1 MIIRNGPSQIPMRA
15 VVRPLLNPAFWV
27 FLALFAAPLSSV
39 FEFPQEPAP
48 HREELEQKIAPMY
61 ASSPG
66 HSVFGEYV
74 GAHWCPPCMDS
85 ASPSLSNLKASNP
98 DEFTF
103 VSFFESSSGG
113 WPNDAPIS
121 RMNHIMA
128 ASSGYPTFSFAD
140 QQSGSCYKVGAAGTN
155 YYDSD
160 FSNGG
165 CMSSDSADF
174 SLEMSMSLNST
185 SEEVTIDFEATYTG
199 SQSTIDVYIYGAVTE
214 HIGADSYDNGV
225 RPHHNWRSWLL
236 DSTDTGFQQV
246 TMFKDVTF
254 EHSWTAPL
262 SLVRAAAGY
271 TQWENFWPVI
281 ALMDGPHTSYN
292 TFYAAIDPEM
302 GPLIDVGIT
311 EFEVDNVNQNPGFV
325 PGDTLELS
333 IEVVNNGVEQY
344 TEGGD
349 IGVYV
354 ISGSDE
360 LYIGGEP
367 IGNLGIS
374 GTQSMELQFDTTGI
388 EMVASGVTTFR
399 AKLTDMG
406 SDRNSTNN
414 MEDTVAYHDL
424 PPTPSQ
430 PAAIGSTTFERG
442 DAVQFESSAL
452 ANDLIDDMTTMTPT
466 MQTKSGTSDWSG
478 SWVSNSELVGSGGN
492 ALYVHTIQTPPT
504 ADSGS
509 YSIRVMWIDSSGQ
522 QSEWLEVQD
531 AFELSNALPR
541 VLSADDAG
549 FAGTPTVKIDTL
561 ESVSLS
567 GLVRD
572 AETPLS
578 MLSIESNDPEF
589 KGWNAATATI
599 SVEFDTIENDPQ
611 GNPIPQGI
619 FVSIDDG
626 EDVNNGM
633 LLFNVIEN
641 GAPRWSPV
649 PTQPVFEGGSA
660 STSLTSFLTDSD
672 DEGNLL
678 PASGLSLSI
687 VSNSDS
693 ELLDVYIEGHSI
705 TAITVDDDSHGVAE
719 VVVRADDGSKS
730 SDTSVIFF
738 VINVNDAPTIDLS
751 GLGEVTLKSNEQ
763 HSIDTLPL
771 MSDIDDPSDEIWMDV
786 VTEVP
791 GAVQYDYVNGVMT
804 MQWEEPGTH
813 EVALTL
819 IDSHGDWSVSQ
830 FTVTILDSKPLTWST
845 DFEAGDLQPQV
856 DGLSVGEDPTVTI
869 VNVGPLELSE
879 IRTTWTICN
888 SIVGVC
894 HTAGSSSDLGPF
906 VAAPISGN
914 GMAVGDY
921 LTLYVRALDADGWDR
936 ESTETL
942 KLITTSVQTPEQPEE
957 PVPEEEENEQQQES
971 GTQSSDSGLSAL
983 QIVAAILVLIVFIGG
998 GTLVGLYMSGSIG
1011 SRSQESSKPPYEG
1024 APTIDFEQAAPE
1036 PEPEPSTT
1044 DFEQAAPEPSPAS
1057 PGHPPVPEEGL
1068 PPGWTM
1074 EQWQYYGEEW
1084 LKRNQ

>member
-1 MIIRNGPSQIPMRA
+1 
-15 VVRPLLNPAFWV
+15 
-27 FLALFAAPLSSV
+27 
-39 FEFPQEPAP
+39 
-48 HREELEQKIAPMY
+48 MY

-66 HSVFGEYV
+66 HSVFGEYG

-214 HIGADSYDNGV
+214 QIGADSYDNGV

-406 SDRNSTNN
+406 SDRNSANN
-414 MEDTVAYHDL
+414 MEDIGAISDGFNTTVH
-424 PPTPSQ
+424 
-430 PAAIGSTTFERG
+430 AAPKAGTTFKVTWFIG
-442 DAVQFESSAL
+442 QFHGV
-452 ANDLIDDMTTMTPT
+452 IKP
-466 MQTKSGTSDWSG
+466 
-478 SWVSNSELVGSGGN
+478 
-492 ALYVHTIQTPPT
+492 QTPM
-504 ADSGS
+504 GS
-509 YSIRVMWIDSSGQ
+509 
-522 QSEWLEVQD
+522 
-531 AFELSNALPR
+531 
-541 VLSADDAG
+541 
-549 FAGTPTVKIDTL
+549 
-561 ESVSLS
+561 
-567 GLVRD
+567 
-572 AETPLS
+572 
-578 MLSIESNDPEF
+578 
-589 KGWNAATATI
+589 
-599 SVEFDTIENDPQ
+599 
-611 GNPIPQGI
+611 
-619 FVSIDDG
+619 
-626 EDVNNGM
+626 
-633 LLFNVIEN
+633 
-641 GAPRWSPV
+641 
-649 PTQPVFEGGSA
+649 
-660 STSLTSFLTDSD
+660 
-672 DEGNLL
+672 
-678 PASGLSLSI
+678 
-687 VSNSDS
+687 
-693 ELLDVYIEGHSI
+693 
-705 TAITVDDDSHGVAE
+705 
-719 VVVRADDGSKS
+719 
-730 SDTSVIFF
+730 
-738 VINVNDAPTIDLS
+738 
-751 GLGEVTLKSNEQ
+751 
-763 HSIDTLPL
+763 
-771 MSDIDDPSDEIWMDV
+771 
-786 VTEVP
+786 
-791 GAVQYDYVNGVMT
+791 
-804 MQWEEPGTH
+804 
-813 EVALTL
+813 
-819 IDSHGDWSVSQ
+819 
-830 FTVTILDSKPLTWST
+830 
-845 DFEAGDLQPQV
+845 
-856 DGLSVGEDPTVTI
+856 
-869 VNVGPLELSE
+869 
-879 IRTTWTICN
+879 
-888 SIVGVC
+888 
-894 HTAGSSSDLGPF
+894 
-906 VAAPISGN
+906 
-914 GMAVGDY
+914 
-921 LTLYVRALDADGWDR
+921 
-936 ESTETL
+936 
-942 KLITTSVQTPEQPEE
+942 
-957 PVPEEEENEQQQES
+957 
-971 GTQSSDSGLSAL
+971 
-983 QIVAAILVLIVFIGG
+983 
-998 GTLVGLYMSGSIG
+998 
-1011 SRSQESSKPPYEG
+1011 
-1024 APTIDFEQAAPE
+1024 
-1036 PEPEPSTT
+1036 
-1044 DFEQAAPEPSPAS
+1044 
-1057 PGHPPVPEEGL
+1057 
-1068 PPGWTM
+1068 
-1074 EQWQYYGEEW
+1074 
-1084 LKRNQ
+1084 

>member
-1 MIIRNGPSQIPMRA
+1 MIIRDRPSQIPMRP

-27 FLALFAAPLSSV
+27 CLALFAAPLSSV
-39 FEFPQEPAP
+39 FDFPEEPAQD
-48 HREELEQKIAPMY
+48 REELEQKIAPMY

-85 ASPSLSNLKASNP
+85 ASPSLANLKASNP
-98 DEFTF
+98 EEFTF

-113 WPNDAPIS
+113 WPNDSPIS
-121 RMNHIMA
+121 RMDHIMS

-140 QQSGSCYKVGAAGTN
+140 QQSGSCYKVGSAGTN

-160 FSNGG
+160 FSSGG

-174 SLEMSMSLNST
+174 NLEMSMSLNS
-185 SEEVTIDFEATYTG
+185 SSQDVTIDFEATYSG

-214 HIGADSYDNGV
+214 HIGGDSYDNGV

-236 DSTDTGFQQV
+236 NSTNTGFQQA
-246 TMFKDVTF
+246 TMFKDVTYG
-254 EHSWTAPL
+254 HSWTAPL
-262 SLVRAAAGY
+262 SLVRAAGGY

-292 TFYAAIDPEM
+292 TFFAAIDPEM

-311 EFEVDNVNQNPGFV
+311 EFEVENVNLNPGFV

-333 IEVVNNGVEQY
+333 IEIVNNGVEQY

-374 GTQSMELQFDTTGI
+374 GTQSMEVQFDTSGI
-388 EMVASGVTTFR
+388 EMVSSGVTTFR

-414 MEDTVAYHDL
+414 MEDTVALHDL

-442 DAVQFESSAL
+442 DAVQFESTAL
-452 ANDLIDDMTTMTPT
+452 PNDLIDDMTTMTPT
-466 MQTKSGTSDWSG
+466 MQYSKSGTSDWSG
-478 SWVSNSELVGSGGN
+478 SWVSNTELVGSGGN
-492 ALYVHTIQTPPT
+492 AVYVHTIQTPPT

-509 YSIRVMWIDSSGQ
+509 YSIRVMWDDSSGQ
-522 QSEWLEVQD
+522 QSEWLEVQE

-541 VLSADDAG
+541 VLSSDDPG

-578 MLSIESNDPEF
+578 MLTIGSSDPEF
-589 KGWNAATATI
+589 KGWDAATATI
-599 SVEFDTIENDPQ
+599 SVEFDTIESDPQ

-660 STSLTSFLTDSD
+660 STSLTSYLTDSD

-678 PASGLSLSI
+678 PATGLSLSI
-687 VSNSDS
+687 VSNSYP

-705 TAITVDDDSHGVAE
+705 TAMTVDDDSHGVAE

-791 GAVQYDYVNGVMT
+791 GAVQYDYLNGVLT
-804 MQWEEPGTH
+804 MQWDEPGTH
-813 EVALTL
+813 EVSLTL

-830 FTVTILDSKPLTWST
+830 FTVTILDSKPLSWST
-845 DFEAGDLQPQV
+845 DFEPGDLEPQV
-856 DGLSVGEDPTVTI
+856 DGLSVGEDPTITI
-869 VNVGPLELSE
+869 VNVGDLELSD
-879 IRTTWTICN
+879 IKTTWTICN
-888 SIVGVC
+888 SIVGIC
-894 HTAGSSSDLGPF
+894 HTAGSSNGLGPF

-914 GMAVGDY
+914 GMAIGDY
-921 LTLYVRALDADGWDR
+921 LTLYVRALDGDGWDR

-942 KLITTSVQTPEQPEE
+942 KLITGGQAQEQPEE
-957 PVPEEEENEQQQES
+957 PIPEEEETEKQQES
-971 GTQSSDSGLSAL
+971 GAQSADTGFSSL
-983 QIVAAILVLIVFIGG
+983 QIVAAILILIVFIGG
-998 GTLVGLYMSGSIG
+998 GTLVGLYLSGSIG
-1011 SRSQESSKPPYEG
+1011 SRAQESTKPPYEG
-1024 APTIDFEQAAPE
+1024 ESPIDFEQASPEPVPEPSTIDFEQAAPE
-1036 PEPEPSTT
+1036 PPP
-1044 DFEQAAPEPSPAS
+1044 AP
-1057 PGHPPVPEEGL
+1057 PGHPPVPEAGL
-1068 PPGWTM
+1068 PAGWTM